1 MLVAAG
7 LSNRQIADRL
17 VISVRTV
24 AGHLYRVF
32 AKLGINNRDQLIHL
46 LGLERTGT

>member
-17 VISVRTV
+17 SVSVWTV
-24 AGHLYRVF
+24 DGHLYRIL
-32 AKLGINNRDQLIHL
+32 AKLGIGRREQVVHL
-46 LGLERTGT
+46 VRARSKA